1 MKPPYTITPKIL
13 QLVSSISE
21 KVGAINSVHLNRLPT
36 ALRKR
41 NRIKT
46 IQSSLEI
53 EGNTRTAEQITDL
66 LNNKQVLAPQKDIL
80 EVQNAIKVYASLG
93 GFDVYSVN
101 SLCGAYGLLMKGLVN
116 NPGKIRTTNVGIL
129 KGDELAHLSPSGGMV
144 LSLMN
149 NLFEYL
155 KHDEDILLIKSC
167 VLL

>member
-1 MKPPYTITPKIL
+1 
-13 QLVSSISE
+13 
-21 KVGAINSVHLNRLPT
+21 
-36 ALRKR
+36 
-41 NRIKT
+41 
-46 IQSSLEI
+46 
-53 EGNTRTAEQITDL
+53 
-66 LNNKQVLAPQKDIL
+66 
-80 EVQNAIKVYASLG
+80 
-93 GFDVYSVN
+93 
-101 SLCGAYGLLMKGLVN
+101 MKGLVN